1 MAQLGRARPRP
12 GRSDRSGSAA
22 TGQLSSSQIP
32 QCRACDHRADPWH
45 RPAGEASYRYER
57 RDVTVRDK
65 SWQPREIATMTRFL
79 IFAAIAPPLG
89 FVVAFWVMLQ
99 IANWLAGS
107 PTTFDVAQILM
118 LPTIYL
124 VGLIPALLA
133 AWFDH
138 ALAKRNVSYR
148 IVLTALFGYAI
159 TYLPLAV
166 VFWIGFAHGPYVLL
180 FGLIGAVPSAVCSW
194 LAAERQ

>member
-1 MAQLGRARPRP
+1 
-12 GRSDRSGSAA
+12 
-22 TGQLSSSQIP
+22 
-32 QCRACDHRADPWH
+32 
-45 RPAGEASYRYER
+45 
-57 RDVTVRDK
+57 
-65 SWQPREIATMTRFL
+65 MTRFL

-99 IANWLAGS
+99 IANRLAGS
-107 PTTFDVAQILM
+107 PITFDVAQIMM

-124 VGLIPALLA
+124 VGLIPALWA

-148 IVLTALFGYAI
+148 IAFTALFGYTI
-159 TYLPLAV
+159 SYLPLAV
-166 VFWIGFAHGPYVLL
+166 AYWVGFAHGPEVLL

-194 LAAERQ
+194 LATERDATHLVPSP

>member
-1 MAQLGRARPRP
+1 MKRL
-12 GRSDRSGSAA
+12 
-22 TGQLSSSQIP
+22 
-32 QCRACDHRADPWH
+32 
-45 RPAGEASYRYER
+45 
-57 RDVTVRDK
+57 V
-65 SWQPREIATMTRFL
+65 

-107 PTTFDVAQILM
+107 PTTFDVAQIMM

-124 VGLIPALLA
+124 GGLIPALLA

-138 ALAKRNVSYR
+138 ALAKRNFPHR
-148 IVLTALFGYAI
+148 IGLTALFGYAI
-159 TYLPLAV
+159 SCLPLAV
-166 VFWIGFAHGPYVLL
+166 AFWIGFAHGPYVLL

-194 LAAERQ
+194 LAAERPAPSLVPSP

>member
-1 MAQLGRARPRP
+1 
-12 GRSDRSGSAA
+12 
-22 TGQLSSSQIP
+22 
-32 QCRACDHRADPWH
+32 
-45 RPAGEASYRYER
+45 
-57 RDVTVRDK
+57 
-65 SWQPREIATMTRFL
+65 MTRLL

-107 PTTFDVAQILM
+107 PITFDVAQIMM

-124 VGLIPALLA
+124 VGLIPALMA

-138 ALAKRNVSYR
+138 ALAKRNVSHR
-148 IVLTALFGYAI
+148 IALTALFGYAI
-159 TYLPLAV
+159 SYLPLAV
-166 VFWIGFAHGPYVLL
+166 PYWVGFAHGPEVLL

-194 LAAERQ
+194 LATEGTHLTLFHHHDRMRSSCRV

>member
-1 MAQLGRARPRP
+1 
-12 GRSDRSGSAA
+12 
-22 TGQLSSSQIP
+22 
-32 QCRACDHRADPWH
+32 
-45 RPAGEASYRYER
+45 
-57 RDVTVRDK
+57 
-65 SWQPREIATMTRFL
+65 MTRFL
-79 IFAAIAPPLG
+79 IFAAMAPPLG

-107 PTTFDVAQILM
+107 PNTFDVAQIMM

-138 ALAKRNVSYR
+138 ALARRTVSYR
-148 IVLTALFGYAI
+148 IALTALFGYAI
-159 TYLPLAV
+159 SSLPLAV
-166 VFWIGFAHGPYVLL
+166 AFWVGFGHGPEVLL

-194 LAAERQ
+194 LAVERQAPDLVPSP

>member
-1 MAQLGRARPRP
+1 MKRL
-12 GRSDRSGSAA
+12 
-22 TGQLSSSQIP
+22 
-32 QCRACDHRADPWH
+32 
-45 RPAGEASYRYER
+45 
-57 RDVTVRDK
+57 
-65 SWQPREIATMTRFL
+65 L
-79 IFAAIAPPLG
+79 IFVAIAPPLG

-99 IANWLAGS
+99 IANWLTGS
-107 PTTFDVAQILM
+107 PNTFDVGQIMM

-124 VGLIPALLA
+124 VGLVPALLA

-159 TYLPLAV
+159 SYVPLTVA
-166 VFWIGFAHGPYVLL
+166 FWIGFAAYGPDVLL

-194 LAAERQ
+194 LAAERQAPDLVPSP

>member
-1 MAQLGRARPRP
+1 MMRRYG
-12 GRSDRSGSAA
+12 SG
-22 TGQLSSSQIP
+22 Q
-32 QCRACDHRADPWH
+32 D
-45 RPAGEASYRYER
+45 
-57 RDVTVRDK
+57 
-65 SWQPREIATMTRFL
+65 WQPWTTRMKRLL

-99 IANWLAGS
+99 IANWLAGG
-107 PTTFDVAQILM
+107 PTTFDVSQIMM

-133 AWFDH
+133 GWFDH
-138 ALAKRNVSYR
+138 ALAKRNASYR
-148 IVLTALFGYAI
+148 IALTALFGYAI

-166 VFWIGFAHGPYVLL
+166 AFGTSFVHGPYVLL

-194 LAAERQ
+194 LAAERQAPEPVPSP